1 MFQIGNLEYNIKK
14 KNYSLISLPI
24 SPEKPISEAVK
35 LTMLDTSF
43 PNCKFYFETWFFKKL
58 LATNTDVYIRVIDSL
73 NSFLRKTNVKYI
85 SLKNQNLPLLF
96 FQVKKEM
103 EAANSTHN
111 STEQVFSLKTT
122 VCTSVY
128 SRSAL

>member
-1 MFQIGNLEYNIKK
+1 M
-14 KNYSLISLPI
+14 
-24 SPEKPISEAVK
+24 
-35 LTMLDTSF
+35 
-43 PNCKFYFETWFFKKL
+43 
-58 LATNTDVYIRVIDSL
+58 ATNTDVYIRVIDSL

-111 STEQVFSLKTT
+111 STEQVYSLKTT